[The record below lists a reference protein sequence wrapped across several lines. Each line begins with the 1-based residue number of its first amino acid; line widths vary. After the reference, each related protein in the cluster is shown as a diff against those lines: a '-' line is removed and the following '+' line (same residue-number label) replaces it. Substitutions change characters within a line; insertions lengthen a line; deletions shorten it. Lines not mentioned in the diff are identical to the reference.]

1 MSDTVKRLEEGFDN
15 FMKHYREMDADEFIK
30 ELEEAGVSFVPC
42 DEKAQKKSSLK
53 ITSCTGGRT
62 RKL

>member
-1 MSDTVKRLEEGFDN
+1 MEEGFDELID
-15 FMKHYREMDADEFIK
+15 HYREIDADEFIK

-42 DEKAQKKSSLK
+42 DEKAPKKSRSK
-53 ITSCTGGRT
+53 IMPCTGGRT